1 MLKYELKK
9 IFLKPSNRIMLL
21 LLLIITLAGSFL
33 AIRDVKY
40 YREGQSPL
48 SGPLAAK
55 HLKEKQNKWK
65 GPVTEDFLKRVIKE
79 KRRINSS
86 KEPEDTKFARSQGF
100 QDITGLISVAF
111 SEPGEYDYY
120 LCNSISPEKASRLYE
135 RRISRLKKEITKIE
149 QGLEGSFSQKERA
162 FLLRQYN
169 NLETPLYYEYS
180 EGWKALL
187 DSQYLPTL
195 MIITTVI
202 IAFFVSGIFSDEF
215 RTKADS
221 IFFSSVFG
229 RNKAILSKIKAGF
242 LTITIIYWAAMLLFS
257 AIILGLLGT
266 DGAGCMIQ
274 INFSNWTCMYNITY
288 FQDWLLSLS
297 GGYIG
302 NLFILTLAMLVSA
315 KSRSAVIAI
324 TIPFALSCVPMFLGR
339 IPVLKDIV
347 TFFPDMLLRINKF
360 IGDFVFF
367 EAFGQV
373 YGIYSLLFP
382 LYLLL
387 FLAILPILYH
397 VYNKMAVT
405 PSGK

>member
-21 LLLIITLAGSFL
+21 LLLIVTLAGSFL

-40 YREGQSPL
+40 YRDGQPSL

-55 HLKEKQNKWK
+55 QLREEQNKWK
-65 GPVTEDFLKRVIKE
+65 GTVTEDVIKRVIRE
-79 KRRINSS
+79 KRKINSS

-100 QDITGLISVAF
+100 QDITNLISVAF

-149 QGLEGSFSQKERA
+149 EGLEGSFSQKERE

-169 NLETPLYYEYS
+169 NLETPLYYEYT

-195 MIITTVI
+195 MIITIVI
-202 IAFFVSGIFSDEF
+202 IGFFVSGIFSDEF
-215 RTKADS
+215 RIKADS

-229 RNKAILSKIKAGF
+229 KNRAILSKIEAGF
-242 LTITIIYWAAMLLFS
+242 LTITVTYWAAMLLFS
-257 AIILGLLGT
+257 AIILGFLGT
-266 DGAGCMIQ
+266 GGAGCMIQ

-324 TIPFALSCVPMFLGR
+324 TIPFTLSCVPMFLGR
-339 IPVLKDIV
+339 VPVLKDIV
-347 TFFPDMLLRINKF
+347 SFFPDMLLRMNKF
-360 IGDFVFF
+360 IGDFIFF

-373 YGIYSLLFP
+373 HGIYSLLVP

-397 VYNKMAVT
+397 GYKKMAVT

>member
-1 MLKYELKK
+1 M
-9 IFLKPSNRIMLL
+9 
-21 LLLIITLAGSFL
+21 
-33 AIRDVKY
+33 
-40 YREGQSPL
+40 
-48 SGPLAAK
+48 
-55 HLKEKQNKWK
+55 
-65 GPVTEDFLKRVIKE
+65 
-79 KRRINSS
+79 
-86 KEPEDTKFARSQGF
+86 
-100 QDITGLISVAF
+100 
-111 SEPGEYDYY
+111 
-120 LCNSISPEKASRLYE
+120 
-135 RRISRLKKEITKIE
+135 
-149 QGLEGSFSQKERA
+149 
-162 FLLRQYN
+162 
-169 NLETPLYYEYS
+169 
-180 EGWKALL
+180 

-266 DGAGCMIQ
+266 GGAGCMIQ